1 MTTLIQQI
9 EDMRVHVNEMTNAE
23 QRLVQA
29 LGDALNRADQKLLH
43 EVRNIASEH
52 ELRRRDIFKELQ
64 ALAARVGVL
73 SGSSD
78 HSAVLEG
85 APHELPMF
93 PVQHDDR
100 QASRPGNWQQAG
112 NIQDELDFHLK
123 RRAY

>member
-52 ELRRRDIFKELQ
+52 ELRRSVIFKELQ
-64 ALAARVGVL
+64 AMAARVGVL
-73 SGSSD
+73 SDSSEP
-78 HSAVLEG
+78 SAVLKITPREV
-85 APHELPMF
+85 PTV
-93 PVQHDDR
+93 PVQRDDR
-100 QASRPGNWQQAG
+100 KASHLGNWQQAA